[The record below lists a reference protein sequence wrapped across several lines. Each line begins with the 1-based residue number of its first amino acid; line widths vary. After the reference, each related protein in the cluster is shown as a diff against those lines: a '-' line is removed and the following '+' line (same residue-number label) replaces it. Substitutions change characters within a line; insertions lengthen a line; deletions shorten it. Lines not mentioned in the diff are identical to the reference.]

1 MKKLLI
7 RGAVLVNPAREIQE
21 CGEPLDLLA
30 VDGRIVAQGIG
41 LPDEDAQV
49 IEASGLCCAPG
60 LVDMHVHLRDPGQTQ
75 REDVESGC
83 RAAAAGGV
91 TSLACM
97 PNTTPTCD
105 SPETI
110 AYIVEKARSASARV
124 YPVAAITHSL
134 LGEEMTDFEALKAAG
149 AVAVSDDGRP
159 VPTAGQM
166 EQAMIHAFRLGMK
179 VLSHCEELSLTR
191 GGIMNEGEVSRRL
204 QVPGLCRGAEEI
216 ATAREIALAAA
227 TGCPVHICHVSTQG
241 SVALLRDARRRGVP
255 VTGETAPHYFSL
267 TDSLLE
273 KRDADYRMNPPLR
286 TRDDVLA
293 VIEGLCDGTLSAIAT
308 DHAPHTPGDKA
319 DFLRA
324 PNGAVG
330 LETSLA
336 VGITYLVKPGYL
348 TLPQLMEKM
357 SAQPAALLGIPG
369 GSLIPGSPAD
379 LVLFDP
385 EETWTVDPDRLHG
398 KSRNTPF
405 KGMTLTGRV
414 KYTVLGGAVVY
425 SDR

>member
-75 REDVESGC
+75 KEDVESGC

-97 PNTTPTCD
+97 PNTTPACD

-166 EQAMIHAFRLGMK
+166 EQAMIHASRLGLK

-293 VIEGLCDGTLSAIAT
+293 VTEGLCDGTLSAIAT

-425 SDR
+425 SD

>member
-75 REDVESGC
+75 KEDVESGC

-97 PNTTPTCD
+97 PNTTPACD

-166 EQAMIHAFRLGMK
+166 EQAMIHASCLGMK

-216 ATAREIALAAA
+216 ATSREIALAAA

-425 SDR
+425 SD

>member
-75 REDVESGC
+75 KEDVESGC

-97 PNTTPTCD
+97 PNTTPACD

-166 EQAMIHAFRLGMK
+166 EQAMIHASRL

-425 SDR
+425 SD